1 MQKKITI
8 AASLILFS
16 LLLLQCD
23 KESTGFNTNAYAP
36 SPTGQGGSLARFAVA
51 GNYLYAVDKENLSV
65 FKIQDAAN
73 PVLIKTTKV
82 GFEIETIFPF
92 KDKLFIGSTS
102 VVHIFSIDN
111 PENPVKLSQAISPTV
126 LRRCDPVVA
135 KDTVAYATLRVN
147 GACGGMQSVLA
158 CYDIKNILNPVQKFT
173 VNVAEPYGLGY
184 KDDVL
189 YVCDRQAGLRV
200 FDISKAYQPMQIK
213 ILTDANWYIDVI
225 AYNDVLVC
233 WTNTGVTLYDITNNR
248 NPQLLTSIQ

>member
-1 MQKKITI
+1 MQQKLIIT
-8 AASLILFS
+8 AWLFIS
-16 LLLLQCD
+16 SALFIQCS
-23 KESTGFNTNAYAP
+23 KGGAEVNAFAP
-36 SPTGQGGSLARFAVA
+36 SASGQGGSLARFAIV

-73 PVLIKTTKV
+73 PQLIKTTRV

-111 PENPVKLSQAISPTV
+111 PENPVKLSVAVSPTV

-147 GACGGMQSVLA
+147 GECGGVQSILA
-158 CYDIKNILNPVQKFT
+158 CYDIKNVLNPVQKSVVF
-173 VNVAEPYGLGY
+173 VGEPYGLGY

-189 YVCDRQAGLRV
+189 YVCDKMGGLRV
-200 FDISKAYQPMQIK
+200 FDISKAYQPVQIK
-213 ILTDANWYIDVI
+213 TLNDADWYIDVI
-225 AYNDVLVC
+225 PYNDVLIC
-233 WTNTGVTLYDITNNR
+233 WTGTGAMLYNITDQR
-248 NPQLLTSIQ
+248 NPQLLITIQ

>member
-1 MQKKITI
+1 MQKKII
-8 AASLILFS
+8 FAACFILFS
-16 LLLLQCD
+16 LLLMHCS
-23 KESTGFNTNAYAP
+23 KGGSETGAFAP
-36 SPTGQGGSLARFAVA
+36 TPSGQGGSLARFAIV
-51 GNYLYAVDKENLSV
+51 GNYLYAVDEENLSV

-73 PVLIKTTKV
+73 PQLIKTTKV

-111 PENPVKLSQAISPTV
+111 PEDPIKLSQAISPTV

-147 GACGGMQSVLA
+147 GGCGGVQSILA
-158 CYDIKNILNPVQKFT
+158 CYDIKNVLSPVQKFA
-173 VNVAEPYGLGY
+173 VFVGEPYGLGY

-189 YVCDRQAGLRV
+189 YVCDKQAGLRV
-200 FDISKAYQPMQIK
+200 FDISKAYQPVQIRT
-213 ILTDANWYIDVI
+213 LNDASWYIDVI
-225 AYNDVLVC
+225 PYNDVLIC

-248 NPQLLTSIQ
+248 NPVLLTSIQ